1 MKISCNLYEAHIQ
14 FICSLHK
21 IRTCLLV
28 QISCETHNKLIWNSQ
43 NLYEIQMNICNYD
56 FICTWYWMTHKG
68 HRTNQTWRIMMNNTW
83 RTRLLYF
90 SDTFLPRNFCWKGN
104 LGHLIENKCGYQCI
118 SSHVD
123 VIKWKHFPRYW
134 PFVRGIHRSPVNSP
148 HKGQWH
154 GALMF
159 SLIFVWINDW
169 VNNREAGDL
178 RRYHTH
184 YDVTVMRLSI
194 IMRARPYMA
203 VFVFGASALCVF
215 CAKCATRIQQMLHQ
229 NPMVP
234 SESAVHPQ
242 TPVGAYSMKIEN
254 VWK

>member
-1 MKISCNLYEAHIQ
+1 M
-14 FICSLHK
+14 
-21 IRTCLLV
+21 
-28 QISCETHNKLIWNSQ
+28 NKW
-43 NLYEIQMNICNYD
+43 NYD
-56 FICTWYWMTHKG
+56 FICTWYWVTHKG

-104 LGHLIENKCGYQCI
+104 LGHLIENKCGYKCI

-123 VIKWKHFPRYW
+123 VIKSKHFPRYW
-134 PFVRGIHRSPVNSP
+134 PFVLGIHRSPVNSP

-203 VFVFGASALCVF
+203 VFVFRCKRSLCLL
-215 CAKCATRIQQMLHQ
+215 RQMHHQ
-229 NPMVP
+229 NPADAP
-234 SESAVHPQ
+234 PESHGTIRIRC
-242 TPVGAYSMKIEN
+242 TPTDSCWRLQHEDRKCLKVSYLAEWFSFELMFYWNKEAEN
-254 VWK
+254 GPWCFRNTL